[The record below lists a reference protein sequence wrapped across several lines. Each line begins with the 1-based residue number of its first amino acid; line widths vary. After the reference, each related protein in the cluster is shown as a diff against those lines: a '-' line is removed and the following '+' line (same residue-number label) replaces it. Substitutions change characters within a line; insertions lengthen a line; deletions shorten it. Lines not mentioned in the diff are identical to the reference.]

1 MIERKEFKKEIQSLR
16 NEIKSLENIIVAL
29 IKTLEEE
36 NINIH
41 EKDKSITKFLEKT
54 KTYPVIKDEL
64 STKIK
69 KSEKENK
76 DDEKYDWIED
86 TI

>member
-29 IKTLEEE
+29 IKNLEEE

-54 KTYPVIKDEL
+54 TTYPVIKDEL
-64 STKIK
+64 SNKIK

>member
-1 MIERKEFKKEIQSLR
+1 MIERKEFTKEIQSLR

-29 IKTLEEE
+29 IKNLEEE

-41 EKDKSITKFLEKT
+41 EKDKSITKFLEKKT
-54 KTYPVIKDEL
+54 TYPAIKDEL
-64 STKIK
+64 SNKIK